1 MSDWD
6 ETAAKSEKN
15 PANVVHFLTL
25 FWHQQA
31 KTGLHNIKKSD
42 FIYEIQKVTFLI
54 GIKLQQYRAK
64 PTARFR
70 LKGEGWRKN
79 QDRAA
84 RNSLRDFTVSV

>member
-42 FIYEIQKVTFLI
+42 FIYKIQKFTLAGGVES
-54 GIKLQQYRAK
+54 QQYWAK
-64 PTARFR
+64 PITRFR

-79 QDRAA
+79 
-84 RNSLRDFTVSV
+84 